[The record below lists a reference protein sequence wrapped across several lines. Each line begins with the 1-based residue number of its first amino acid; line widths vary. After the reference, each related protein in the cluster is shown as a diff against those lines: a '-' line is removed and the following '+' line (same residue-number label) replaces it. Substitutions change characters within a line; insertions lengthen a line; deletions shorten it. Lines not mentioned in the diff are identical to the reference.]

1 MAAPRRIAPP
11 RDLRTVGETAEQL
24 RKCTRTIRRYIVS
37 GQLPAYR
44 VGGAGGTHLLIAQA
58 DIDKL
63 LTPIA
68 AGR

>member
-1 MAAPRRIAPP
+1 MPRTAPP

-24 RKCTRTIRRYIVS
+24 RKTTRTIRRYIVS

-44 VGGAGGTHLLIAQA
+44 VAGFGILIAQA

-63 LTPIA
+63 LTPLA